1 MRKIFAIFWPPICQR
16 DTKKLLQNWLGLQFL
31 QLELADSFAA
41 FYYDNAKI
49 DDDHSLIYV
58 YN

>member
-1 MRKIFAIFWPPICQR
+1 MDAFFLHPICQR
-16 DTKKLLQNWLGLQFL
+16 DTNKLLQKILGLQFL